1 MAVRFTAGTSAAQA
15 TVTSRLPAGV
25 VMVGMTGK
33 EGYSTLEYLVPTR
46 GLLGYR
52 TEFINDTRGEGTL
65 VRRFECFEEHKGDI
79 PQRTNGALIS
89 QEEGVATPYALF
101 NISERGTL
109 FIEAGTKVY
118 EGMIIGMNSRNED
131 MVVNPCK
138 AKKVSNM
145 RSSGNDDSVRVP
157 PPRIFTLEEALE
169 FINNDELVEIVPN
182 DVRLRKKVLKELDRR
197 RSAR

>member
-1 MAVRFTAGTSAAQA
+1 M
-15 TVTSRLPAGV
+15 
-25 VMVGMTGK
+25 MVAMTGK
-33 EGYSTLEYLVPTR
+33 DGYSNLEYLVPTR

-101 NISERGTL
+101 NISERGIL

-118 EGMIIGMNSRNED
+118 EGMIIGMNNRNED

-145 RSSGNDDSVRVP
+145 RSSGNDDSVKVS
-157 PPRIFTLEEALE
+157 PPRVFTLEEALE
-169 FINNDELVEIVPN
+169 FINDDELVEIVPN
-182 DVRLRKKVLKELDRR
+182 DIRLRKNILKELDRR
-197 RSAR
+197 RSGR